1 MENNPDVSVVQN
13 DESSWI
19 RIGDRNSDP
28 KLKESNTDDFMYV
41 GKPLNNA
48 FTIGYE
54 GCWNTTGITVMD
66 NFIEIHFVTTDGDTI
81 SSGKDVGKGRTI
93 CVEPICDSVSPTSGP
108 VKLPGSQVL
117 SPTAPPSVPP
127 SANPS
132 KMCIDEWDSCE
143 KEGSSSSCCDG
154 TKCTKVGKSEYKC
167 LEQKK
172 NSIFLRG

>member
-13 DESSWI
+13 DELSWI
-19 RIGDRNSDP
+19 RIGDRNGDP
-28 KLKESNTDDFMYV
+28 KLKESNTDHFMYV

-66 NFIEIHFVTTDGDTI
+66 NFIEVHFVTTDGDTI
-81 SSGKDVGKGRTI
+81 SSGKDVGNGRTI

-108 VKLPGSQVL
+108 VEWLRSQVV

-143 KEGSSSSCCDG
+143 TGGSSSSCCDG
-154 TKCTKVGKSEYKC
+154 TKCTKVGESEYKC
-167 LEQKK
+167 LERKK